1 MAETGQLRLP
11 FDDTP
16 GYEAVDFV
24 VASSNEAAMSWLGRE
39 DWPDRRLAIWGPE
52 GCGKTHLLR
61 VWADPRQ
68 APILDGPALGGLP
81 DLPLNGGVAVDDAD
95 RIVDAEAL
103 LHLLN
108 TARDRG
114 LFVLLAARTAPARW
128 AVPLPDLSSRLRAI
142 SAVGIEAPD
151 DTLLEVLVM
160 RAMAQRQL
168 EIPANLARYL
178 VRHGTRSAAGVLDAV
193 QRLDEASLA
202 EGRPITRPFA
212 AEILGLKQSAEE

>member
-1 MAETGQLRLP
+1 MADIGQLPLP

-16 GYEAVDFV
+16 RYEAVDFV
-24 VASSNEAAMSWLGRE
+24 VASSNAAAMSWLNRE

-95 RIVDAEAL
+95 RIMDAEAL

-114 LFVLLAARTAPARW
+114 LFVLLAARTPPARW
-128 AVPLPDLSSRLRAI
+128 AVSLPDLSSRLRAI
-142 SAVGIEAPD
+142 SAVGIDAPD
-151 DTLLEVLVM
+151 DALLEVLVM

-168 EIPANLARYL
+168 EVPANLVRYL
-178 VRHGTRSAAGVLDAV
+178 VRHGARSAADVLEAV
-193 QRLDEASLA
+193 RRLDEASLA

-212 AEILGLKQSAEE
+212 AEILGLKPSAEE

>member
-1 MAETGQLRLP
+1 MMAENGQLRLP
-11 FDDTP
+11 FDETP
-16 GYEAVDFV
+16 RYDAIDFV
-24 VASSNEAAMSWLGRE
+24 VTSSNETAMSWLGRE

-61 VWADPRQ
+61 VWADARQ
-68 APILDGPALGGLP
+68 APILDGPALRGLP
-81 DLPLNGGVAVDDAD
+81 DLPENGGIAVDNAD

-128 AVPLPDLSSRLRAI
+128 AVSLPDLSSRLRAI
-142 SAVGIEAPD
+142 SAVGIEAAD

-168 EIPANLARYL
+168 EVPDNLPRYL
-178 VRHGTRSAAGVLDAV
+178 VRHGIRSAAGMLDAV
-193 QRLDEASLA
+193 QRLDKASLA
-202 EGRPITRPFA
+202 EGRPITRTFA
-212 AEILGLKQSAEE
+212 AEILGFRP